1 MDKEDIITKTY
12 EDANYPS
19 LEKLFT
25 LLKKECRGNT
35 KGSKIIFRFT
45 IRTTIN
51 NYTTY

>member
-25 LLKKECRGNT
+25 LLKKRM
-35 KGSKIIFRFT
+35 
-45 IRTTIN
+45 
-51 NYTTY
+51 

>member
-25 LLKKECRGNT
+25 LLKKENAEVTR
-35 KGSKIIFRFT
+35 KKVKLF
-45 IRTTIN
+45 
-51 NYTTY
+51 